1 MSEGKIESTAL
12 VLHDTGILFTT
23 SNSSCS
29 LGFTAVLSDAKLQG
43 TPLCADTAWWQI
55 ALIWIE
61 VIKSCKRDLLLQL
74 GGNMRVKASD
84 LGPVLR
90 LKQAG

>member
-1 MSEGKIESTAL
+1 M
-12 VLHDTGILFTT
+12 FTT

-29 LGFTAVLSDAKLQG
+29 LGLTAATKMQG
-43 TPLCADTAWWQI
+43 TVLCADTARWQI
-55 ALIWIE
+55 ALIWME
-61 VIKSCKRDLLLQL
+61 VIKSCKLDLWLEL
-74 GGNMRVKASD
+74 GGSMRVKASD